1 MTAEVHQYPKP
12 SKRYKL
18 VAYCFCYNQE
28 KFIGD
33 ALEGFVSQQ
42 TTFPY
47 VVLVV
52 DDCSTDGTRNIIKAY
67 AEKYP
72 EIIVPIFL
80 KENLFRHTNKKM
92 EIIRP
97 WLENCEYEAM
107 CEGDDYWIYPQK
119 LQQQVDF
126 LDANPD
132 YSICTHRVKVFDE
145 TKRKFIK
152 DSITLEVPETTDLEY
167 LAAHGNYIQTPT
179 VVRRYNGKVYDKM
192 ARLGHT
198 IMWDFIMHVLYAHYG
213 KIKKLDGEWAVYR
226 YGVGVW
232 TNSGMNQADREVRT
246 IRSIAKLTTLV
257 DDDKI
262 RDLLDS
268 RIDVCEKEVREVA
281 KRSYSVAYRI
291 GRVLLKPVSLVLRL
305 LGLRGKVNLY

>member
-1 MTAEVHQYPKP
+1 MVTETSLYPLPTK
-12 SKRYKL
+12 SYKL

-28 KFIGD
+28 KYIGD

-47 VVLVV
+47 AVLIV
-52 DDCSTDGTRNIIKAY
+52 DDCSTDATRSIITEY

-97 WLENCEYEAM
+97 WLESCEYEAM
-107 CEGDDYWIYPQK
+107 CEGDDYWTYPRK
-119 LQQQVDF
+119 LQEQVDF

-132 YSICTHRVKVFDE
+132 YSVCTHRVKVFDE
-145 TKRKFIK
+145 VKKKLVDDFI
-152 DSITLEVPETTDLEY
+152 TPEVPETTDLEY
-167 LAAHGNYIQTPT
+167 LAVHGNYIQTPT
-179 VVRRYNGKVYDKM
+179 VVRRYKGEVYDKF

-198 IMWDFIMHVLYAHYG
+198 IMWDYILHVLYAHYG
-213 KIKKLDGEWAVYR
+213 KIKKLEGEWAVYR

-232 TNSGMNQADREVRT
+232 TNSGITQADREIRT

-257 DDDKI
+257 DDDNI
-262 RDLLDS
+262 RSLLDS
-268 RIDVCEKEVREVA
+268 RIDTCEKEAGAVVL
-281 KRSYSVAYRI
+281 RSYSHAYRV
-291 GRVLLKPVSLVLRL
+291 GRFLLKPVSLL
-305 LGLRGKVNLY
+305 LKLFGLRKKVNLY